1 MQLTERTQL
10 TRLAKRGSHDTAVI
24 NPILDEGLVCHVS
37 YTLNGQPF
45 IIPTAYCRIDETVY
59 IHGSVGSH
67 FFRELA
73 KGVEVCVAVTLLDG
87 LVLARSAFHH
97 SVNYR
102 AVVLFGRTQLVTDE
116 TERWTVLERITE
128 HLVPG
133 RWNDTRQP
141 NASELKKTMVIA
153 IPIAEASAKVR
164 TGNVNDEPDDA
175 DLPHWAGVVPL
186 SLQTGVPIQDPAQRT
201 DLATP
206 DYVETYSR

>member
-1 MQLTERTQL
+1 MQRTQL
-10 TRLAKRGSHDTAVI
+10 TRLPRRGSHDAAVI
-24 NPILDEGLVCHVS
+24 NPILDEGLVCHIS
-37 YTLNGQPF
+37 YTLDGQPF
-45 IIPTAYCRIDETVY
+45 VIPTAYCRIENTVY

-73 KGVEVCVAVTLLDG
+73 KGIEVCVAVTLLDG

-102 AVVLFGRTQLVTDE
+102 AVVLFGKSQLVTDE

-133 RWNDTRQP
+133 RWTDTRQP
-141 NASELKKTMVIA
+141 STSEMKKTMVIA
-153 IPIAEASAKVR
+153 IPIDEASAKVR
-164 TGNVNDEPDDA
+164 TGNVNDDPEDA

-186 SLQTGVPIQDPAQRT
+186 TIQTGTPVQDPAQPV
-201 DLATP
+201 AIP
-206 DYVETYSR
+206 VPEYVTTYKR